1 MRSTSMTHVYFMPGM
16 AANPSIFEYIQL
28 PDDQYTI
35 HWLKWKIPYKNEC
48 MHSYITRMLED
59 VIHPHP
65 VLIGVS
71 FGGVIVQEM
80 AKLIPVKR
88 LILVSTVKSKHELPA
103 RMKMARKTGLYKILP
118 TSLAGRIGDL
128 ENLPVGEFTKKRAH
142 LYKQYLSVSDKEYLD
157 WAIEQMVCWD
167 QEEPLKGTIHIHG
180 DKDVV
185 FPIKNIENCIILEGG
200 THIMIINRFRWFN
213 KHLPSLIEEG
223 KLAEEKNTIKKD

>member
-1 MRSTSMTHVYFMPGM
+1 MTHVYFMPGM

>member
-48 MHSYITRMLED
+48 MHSYVTRMLED

-223 KLAEEKNTIKKD
+223 KLAEEKKTIKKD

>member
-1 MRSTSMTHVYFMPGM
+1 MTHVYFMPGM

-213 KHLPSLIEEG
+213 KHLPSLIEKGE
-223 KLAEEKNTIKKD
+223 LVEN